1 MCVFSFLCE
10 IVHVFFLFFLQ
21 KSSASQ
27 AFCRGPDSC
36 LLLPQGAINREGGVV
51 IYLFLLGQ
59 EAGEGTLLGSHRN
72 YTQLQG
78 KKRNKDE
85 IVL

>member
-51 IYLFLLGQ
+51 IYLFFIR
-59 EAGEGTLLGSHRN
+59 AGGRGGDFIGVTP
-72 YTQLQG
+72 
-78 KKRNKDE
+78 
-85 IVL
+85 